1 MAMRYDLRVG
11 PHRTAAAAGLTGQRI
26 LVVSPQRWNHIAL
39 SKHHYASELA
49 RRGNDVFFLGP
60 PEAGSLR
67 TEVDVA
73 RLDDVE
79 GLAVVDWTV
88 PFPLSLRFHARGI
101 YDLLMARALRRLR
114 ASLGGELDAVWCF
127 DLNLYSNLRK
137 FGARRAIYFPVDPV
151 SERYQV
157 RPGETADLILS
168 VSDSILSSFDGVKA
182 PKSRLGHGLAE
193 AFVDVAPSAPA
204 PPDARLRVGYVGN
217 LGHPA
222 LDRDVLTDAIRR
234 LPDVEFHLWG
244 PGALHGDVSAR
255 WRAFPN
261 VVLRGVVPTR
271 VLACEVQAMDAFLVA
286 YRADRSY
293 DCSNSHK
300 ILEYLST
307 GRVVV
312 ATHLSEYAGRHDL
325 LLMTAPGD
333 SSRLPALLADVL
345 ARRSLHNAPSRQ
357 RQRRAYALDH
367 TYARQLDRIAGLLP
381 VGE

>member
-1 MAMRYDLRVG
+1 MMGCDLRAGAHMTDV
-11 PHRTAAAAGLTGQRI
+11 AAGLKGQRI
-26 LVVSPQRWNHIAL
+26 LVVSPQPWNHIAL

-60 PEAGSLR
+60 PDAGSLR

-73 RLDDVE
+73 GLDDVE

-101 YDLLMARALRRLR
+101 YDLLMARALRRVR

-127 DLNLYSNLRK
+127 DLNLYTNLRK
-137 FGARRAIYFPVDPV
+137 FGARRAVYFPVDPV

-157 RPGETADLILS
+157 GPGRTADLILS
-168 VSDSILSSFDGVKA
+168 VSDTILSSFGGVST
-182 PKSRLGHGLAE
+182 PRSRVGHGLAE
-193 AFVDVAPSAPA
+193 AFADVAQSGAASSDAP
-204 PPDARLRVGYVGN
+204 LRVGYVGN
-217 LGHPA
+217 LDHPA
-222 LDRDVLTDAIRR
+222 LDREVLAEAIRQ
-234 LPDVEFHLWG
+234 LPHVEFHLWG
-244 PGALHGDVSAR
+244 PGTLEEEAGAA

-261 VVLRGVVPTR
+261 VVLRGVVATR
-271 VLACEVQAMDAFLVA
+271 VLACEVQAMDAFVLA

-312 ATHLSEYAGRHDL
+312 ASHLSEYAGRDDL
-325 LLMTAPGD
+325 VLMTPPGD
-333 SSRLPALLADVL
+333 NSGLPALLADVL
-345 ARRSLHNAPSRQ
+345 ARRALHNAPLRQ
-357 RQRRAYALDH
+357 GQRRAYALDH
-367 TYARQLDRIAGLLP
+367 TYARQLDRIAGLLSA
-381 VGE
+381 GG